1 MKTFFITLT
10 IFFLNVYSF
19 GQNIPAFP
27 SAEGFGRYSSGG
39 RGGEIYIVTNLNDSG
54 EGSLRKGI
62 TKKESRTIVFAIS
75 GTIFLKSPLDIN
87 HGNLT
92 ILGQTAPGDGI
103 TVANYPVT
111 LKSNNIVLRYLR
123 FRLGDL
129 VKVEGDALGG
139 RNIENIMIDHCSM
152 SWATDENMSFYRVKN
167 LTVQWSIIAEA
178 LNKSVHQKGAH
189 GYGGIWG
196 GEPASF
202 HHNLIISNNS
212 RNPRFSGSES
222 TVNPEDEMVDFR
234 NNVIFNWGDNNIY
247 GGEKG
252 KYNII
257 NNYFKSGTISKH
269 KDRIINPSIPYGQF
283 YVNGNFIEGYP
294 KITTNNWDG
303 GVQTENPLLAKA
315 KEEFGKNEIKTHTAQ
330 ETLQLVTKYA
340 GASLKR
346 DEVDN
351 RLINY
356 LTNGYPKNISGIINS
371 QNEVGGFPILNS
383 KIINIDSDKDGLP
396 DDWEKAN
403 NLKIGI
409 KNGSNFDLS
418 SQYSNIEVYAESI
431 LDQINQ
437 GKANRNDYDF
447 TVAKDGT
454 GDFLTIQDLVLQ
466 LPDYSKTPI
475 KVFIKNGIY
484 KEKIIL
490 PTSKTNITFIG
501 EDKTKTILTYDDY
514 ASKLNNVGQEIGTS
528 GSASFFIFGDNFTA
542 ENITFQNT
550 AGRVGQ
556 AVAIRTEADKIK
568 FINCNFIGDQD
579 TVYLVKPGSR
589 QYFYNCYIEGTVD
602 YIFGAATA
610 YFDNCELHNKGKGYV
625 TAASTTEEI
634 PYGYIFY
641 QCKITGEDA
650 NSHYLGRPWRPY
662 AKVIFINTTM
672 DESIN
677 QDGWNNW
684 GKTSNES
691 TTYFAEYNSTGKGA
705 SKNRI
710 NWSKQL
716 NEKDVEYYSKD
727 KVLGDWK
734 F

>member
-129 VKVEGDALGG
+129 AKVEGDALGG

-202 HHNLIISNNS
+202 HHNLIMSNNS

-346 DEVDN
+346 DKVDN

-371 QNEVGGFPILNS
+371 QNEVGGFPILSS
-383 KIINIDSDKDGLP
+383 KITSIDSDKDGLP

-409 KNGSNFDLS
+409 KNGANFDLS

-610 YFDNCELHNKGKGYV
+610 YFDNCELHNKGKGYI

-672 DESIN
+672 DESIT

-716 NEKDVEYYSKD
+716 NEKDIEYYSKD

>member
-103 TVANYPVT
+103 TIANYPVT
-111 LKSNNIVLRYLR
+111 LKSNNIILRYLR

-129 VKVEGDALGG
+129 AKVEGDALGG

-202 HHNLIISNNS
+202 HHNLIMSNNS

-383 KIINIDSDKDGLP
+383 KITNIDSDKDGLP

-409 KNGSNFDLS
+409 KNGANFDLS

-610 YFDNCELHNKGKGYV
+610 YFDNCELHNKGKGYI

-672 DESIN
+672 DESIT

-716 NEKDVEYYSKD
+716 NEKDIEYYSKD

>member
-111 LKSNNIVLRYLR
+111 LKSNNIILRYLR

-202 HHNLIISNNS
+202 HHNLIMSNNS

-383 KIINIDSDKDGLP
+383 KITNIDSDKDGLP

-672 DESIN
+672 DESITH
-677 QDGWNNW
+677 DGWNNW

-716 NEKDVEYYSKD
+716 NEKDIEYYSKD

>member
-103 TVANYPVT
+103 TIANYPVT
-111 LKSNNIVLRYLR
+111 LKSNNIILRYLR

-129 VKVEGDALGG
+129 AKVEGDALGG

-202 HHNLIISNNS
+202 HHNLIMSNNS

-371 QNEVGGFPILNS
+371 QNEVGGFPILSS
-383 KIINIDSDKDGLP
+383 KITSIDSDKDGLP

-409 KNGSNFDLS
+409 KNGANFDLS

-610 YFDNCELHNKGKGYV
+610 YFDNCELHNKGKGYI

-672 DESIN
+672 DESIT

-716 NEKDVEYYSKD
+716 NEKDVEHYSKD

>member
-103 TVANYPVT
+103 TIANYPVT
-111 LKSNNIVLRYLR
+111 LKSNNIILRYLR

-129 VKVEGDALGG
+129 AKVEGDALGG

-202 HHNLIISNNS
+202 HHNLIMSNNS

-383 KIINIDSDKDGLP
+383 TITNIDSDKDGLP

-409 KNGSNFDLS
+409 KNGANFDLS

-431 LDQINQ
+431 LNQINQ
-437 GKANRNDYDF
+437 GKASRNNYDF

-610 YFDNCELHNKGKGYV
+610 YFDNCELHNKGKGYI

-672 DESIN
+672 DESIT

-716 NEKDVEYYSKD
+716 NEKDIEYYSKD

>member
-103 TVANYPVT
+103 TIANYPVT
-111 LKSNNIVLRYLR
+111 LKSNNIILRYLR

-129 VKVEGDALGG
+129 AKVEGDALGG

-202 HHNLIISNNS
+202 HHNLIMSNNS

-346 DEVDN
+346 DKVDN

-371 QNEVGGFPILNS
+371 QNEVGGFPILSS
-383 KIINIDSDKDGLP
+383 KITSIDSDKDGLP

-409 KNGSNFDLS
+409 KNGANFDLS

-514 ASKLNNVGQEIGTS
+514 ASKLNNIGQEIGTS

-610 YFDNCELHNKGKGYV
+610 YFDNCELHNKGKGYI

-672 DESIN
+672 DESIT

-716 NEKDVEYYSKD
+716 NEKDIEYYSKD

>member
-62 TKKESRTIVFAIS
+62 TKKENRTIVFAIS

-129 VKVEGDALGG
+129 AKVEGDALGG

-202 HHNLIISNNS
+202 HHNLIMSNNS

-383 KIINIDSDKDGLP
+383 KITNIDSDKDGLP

-490 PTSKTNITFIG
+490 PTSKTNIIFIG

-625 TAASTTEEI
+625 TAASTTQDT

>member
-62 TKKESRTIVFAIS
+62 TKKENRTIVFAIS

-129 VKVEGDALGG
+129 AKVEGDALGG

-202 HHNLIISNNS
+202 HHNLIMSNNS

-383 KIINIDSDKDGLP
+383 KITNIDSDKDGLP

-409 KNGSNFDLS
+409 KDGSNFDLS

-514 ASKLNNVGQEIGTS
+514 ASKLNNIGQEIGTS

-589 QYFYNCYIEGTVD
+589 QYFYYCYIEGTVD

-716 NEKDVEYYSKD
+716 NEKDIEYYSKD